1 MERNRLKAICTECDM
16 MMAQSYLKK
25 HTWPVY
31 MASAPPQISGVNEK
45 GEGPTTYMVLLPR
58 ILQSV
63 RFPVPGC
70 PVVSHRA
77 GRLWENFMFIK
88 FWSHIAVVQ
97 ERKEPLPHCD
107 LCGMHMPEGRLIKNF
122 RIERCDRNMQMRW
135 WTRDVE
141 IEEKCKRATLSITRE
156 DGA

>member
-1 MERNRLKAICTECDM
+1 MEGNRLQAICTECDV

-25 HTWPVY
+25 H
-31 MASAPPQISGVNEK
+31 MASLHGICSPQTSGVNEK

-63 RFPVPGC
+63 RFPVTGC

-107 LCGMHMPEGRLIKNF
+107 LCGMHMPEGQLIKNF
-122 RIERCDRNMQMRW
+122 RIERCDRNTQMRW
-135 WTRDVE
+135 WRRDVE
-141 IEEKCKRATLSITRE
+141 IEAKCTGATLSITRE